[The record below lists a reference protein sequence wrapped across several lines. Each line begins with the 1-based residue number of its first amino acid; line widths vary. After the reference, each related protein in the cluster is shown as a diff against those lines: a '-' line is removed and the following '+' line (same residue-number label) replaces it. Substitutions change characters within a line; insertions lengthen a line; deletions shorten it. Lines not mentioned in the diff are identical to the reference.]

1 MQEEIKKEPQAKT
14 PEEETAASE
23 QRQPETAQPEA
34 PQPEAQ
40 QKDAAE
46 KKQKKQDKKE
56 QRAAL
61 EKELSEA
68 KAAKEAAEKQL
79 AATKD
84 TLMRT
89 AAEYDNFRKR
99 SAREKDGCFNNG
111 VSFAVTQL
119 LPVAD
124 SLEMA
129 AAAPTEDE
137 NFKKGIEM
145 TLAKFAEAFQKLGI
159 EEIEAAG
166 KPFDPEVHSAV
177 MQEAASDEFP
187 SGTVTKVLQKGYRIG
202 TQIIRHAV
210 VAVAE

>member
-1 MQEEIKKEPQAKT
+1 MEDKIKKEPQQG
-14 PEEETAASE
+14 EETRPE
-23 QRQPETAQPEA
+23 QAQPEQEA
-34 PQPEAQ
+34 PGIQSEQKPAEQAQ
-40 QKDAAE
+40 DAAGD

-56 QRAAL
+56 RSAL
-61 EKELSEA
+61 EKELDEA
-68 KAAKEAAEKQL
+68 KAAQDAAEKAL
-79 AATKD
+79 AAAKD

-99 SAREKDGCFNNG
+99 SAREKEGSFNNG

-124 SLEMA
+124 ALEMA

-137 NFKKGIEM
+137 NFKKGVEM
-145 TLAKFAEAFQKLGI
+145 TLTKFSEAFTKLGI

-166 KPFDPEVHSAV
+166 KPFDPELHSAV
-177 MQEAASDEFP
+177 MQEPASEESP

-202 TQIIRHAV
+202 TQIIRHAM
-210 VAVAE
+210 VAMAE

>member
-1 MQEEIKKEPQAKT
+1 MQEEIKKEPQG
-14 PEEETAASE
+14 E
-23 QRQPETAQPEA
+23 QNQPETAQPD
-34 PQPEAQ
+34 AQ
-40 QKDAAE
+40 KKDAAE
-46 KKQKKQDKKE
+46 KKQKKQDKKD

-61 EKELSEA
+61 EKELAEA
-68 KAAKEAAEKQL
+68 RAAKEAAEKEL
-79 AATKD
+79 AAAKD

-99 SAREKDGCFNNG
+99 SAKEKDGCFNNG

-124 SLEMA
+124 TLEMA

-145 TLAKFAEAFQKLGI
+145 TLAKFDEAFKKLGI

-166 KPFDPEVHSAV
+166 KPFDPELHSAV
-177 MQEAASDEFP
+177 MQEAASEEFA

-202 TQIIRHAV
+202 NQIIRHAV

>member
-1 MQEEIKKEPQAKT
+1 MEDQIKKEPQA
-14 PEEETAASE
+14 EETRPTETAPE
-23 QRQPETAQPEA
+23 HTETAQHEA
-34 PQPEAQ
+34 A
-40 QKDAAE
+40 D
-46 KKQKKQDKKE
+46 KKQKKQDKKD
-56 QRAAL
+56 RCAAL
-61 EKELSEA
+61 EKELAEA
-68 KAAKEAAEKQL
+68 KAAAEAAEQAL
-79 AATKD
+79 AAAKD

-99 SAREKDGCFNNG
+99 SAREKEGSFNNG

-124 SLEMA
+124 TLEMA

-145 TLAKFAEAFQKLGI
+145 TLTKFAEAFAKLGI

-166 KPFDPEVHSAV
+166 KPFDPELHSAV
-177 MQEAASDEFP
+177 MQEPASEECP

-202 TQIIRHAV
+202 KQIIRHAV
-210 VAVAE
+210 VAVAQ

>member
-1 MQEEIKKEPQAKT
+1 MEDQIKREPQ
-14 PEEETAASE
+14 PEEA
-23 QRQPETAQPEA
+23 QQPEAAQPEQA
-34 PQPEAQ
+34 QQPEAARQPEAQ
-40 QKDAAE
+40 QPEAAD
-46 KKQKKQDKKE
+46 KKQKKQEKKE

-61 EKELSEA
+61 EKELAEA
-68 KAAKEAAEKQL
+68 KDAKEAAEQAL
-79 AATKD
+79 AAAKD

-99 SAREKDGCFNNG
+99 SAREKEGSFNNG

-124 SLEMA
+124 TLEMA

-137 NFKKGIEM
+137 NFKKGVEM
-145 TLAKFAEAFQKLGI
+145 TLTKFSEALAKLGI

-166 KPFDPEVHSAV
+166 KPFDPEWHSAV
-177 MQEAASDEFP
+177 MQEPASEECP

-202 TQIIRHAV
+202 GQVIRHAV